1 MPVVCQAC
9 RKEGVVQWDASCM
22 PGLVQLVRLVRYRK
36 KEWYSEMPVVCQ
48 AWCDWYDW
56 CDTEGRSGTV
66 GCQLYARLV
75 GRKEWYSEMPV
86 VCQAWCNWCDWCD
99 WCDTEGRS
107 GTVRC
112 QLYARLVGRKEWY
125 SEMPVVCQAWCNWCD
140 WCDTEKR
147 SGTVGCQL
155 YARLVERVHVCR
167 CEQWCVY
174 SERRLCVCCVHV
186 TWRAHESKQV

>member
-99 WCDTEGRS
+99 
-107 GTVRC
+107 
-112 QLYARLVGRKEWY
+112 
-125 SEMPVVCQAWCNWCD
+125 
-140 WCDTEKR
+140 TEKR